1 MPSPPFAE
9 VWVLD
14 FEYRA
19 PPGCNPEV
27 VCLVAHDLVGDRQ
40 LRLWA
45 DELVPGK
52 PPFRVDSGA
61 LFVAYFASAEI
72 SAFPGVGVA
81 AAASCARSL
90 CRAPPAEERHL
101 GMPAT

>member
-72 SAFPGVGVA
+72 SAFLALGWP
-81 AAASCARSL
+81 L
-90 CRAPPAEERHL
+90 PRHVL
-101 GMPAT
+101 DLYVDSAG